1 MWARLAAQGSPLRA
15 TDRLPSPS
23 LPSAHRLARAQ
34 AICQLL
40 LEVRDYF
47 EAAVAALEGA
57 PAPEG
62 AAPPAL
68 RAAPDLDRFLNAQLA
83 GAGAR
88 AGRAPQAQLEAPLAE
103 LEAAVPGLAKTHLA
117 RHLT

>member
-1 MWARLAAQGSPLRA
+1 MHHFLCVLLLRHACLNAWLPPYPLPP
-15 TDRLPSPS
+15 TK
-23 LPSAHRLARAQ
+23 Q

-40 LEVRDYF
+40 LEVREYF

-57 PAPEG
+57 EPPAG
-62 AAPPAL
+62 AAPAL
-68 RAAPDLDRFLNAQLA
+68 RAAPELERFLNAQLA

-88 AGRAPQAQLEAPLAE
+88 AGRAPQAQLEEPLAE

-117 RHLT
+117 RHLV